1 MINVISLTIGIDATN
16 LRQGGGLTHLIEL
29 LGAVQPSSL
38 RIESVV
44 IWGGL
49 LTLNGLED
57 RSWLEK
63 RNPSEL
69 DKGLLRCYR

>member
-1 MINVISLTIGIDATN
+1 VNKVNALTIGIDATN
-16 LRQGGGLTHLIEL
+16 LRRGGGLTHLIEL

-38 RIESVV
+38 GIERVV

-49 LTLNGLED
+49 LTLNGLEE

-63 RNPSEL
+63 CNPSEI